1 MASWAEARPQ
11 LIDSVMNIVC
21 RPLLLAGGLPLIVG
35 GELIG
40 GLGASGGTEDEDIE
54 YAEAG
59 LAAIGADV

>member
-1 MASWAEARPQ
+1 
-11 LIDSVMNIVC
+11 MNIVC

-54 YAEAG
+54 YSEAG

>member
-1 MASWAEARPQ
+1 
-11 LIDSVMNIVC
+11 MNIVC
-21 RPLLLAGGLPLIVG
+21 RPLLLAGGGLPLIVG

-54 YAEAG
+54 CAEAG